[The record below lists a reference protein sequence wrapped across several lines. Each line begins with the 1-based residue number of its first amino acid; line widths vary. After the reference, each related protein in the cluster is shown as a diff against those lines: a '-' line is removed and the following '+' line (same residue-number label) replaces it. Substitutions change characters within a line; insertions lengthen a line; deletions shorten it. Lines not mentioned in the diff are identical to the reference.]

1 MDTYLSM
8 KVFCQVVQSGS
19 FTRAAELLGISIPMA
34 SKHVAHLE
42 KTIQSQ
48 LLYRNN
54 RHLKLTEQ
62 GEIYYR
68 ECVMALD
75 ILRQAEN
82 VVSAGTVKP
91 SGILRV
97 SLPLWFSCDIFANLI
112 AEYRQQYPDVELILS
127 LTNRRVDL
135 NTDGE
140 DLALRLSHQLPD
152 NVIAKF
158 LMRIPFYLVA
168 SPDYVARYG
177 LPEHHEDLL
186 KHEAILPSYTDLS
199 QLVAQYQ
206 QQTVPLP
213 MKGTLR
219 SNNTQMIA
227 ALIRSGVG
235 LGYMPAWLADTD
247 LKAGRLVHILPDY
260 QIKGVPLY
268 AVYAHREFMNVRT
281 RSFIDFFA
289 EKWKN

>member
-91 SGILRV
+91 GGILRV

-158 LMRIPFYLVA
+158 LTRIPFYLVA

-199 QLVAQYQ
+199 QLVAQCQ

-235 LGYMPAWLADTD
+235 LGYMPAWLADVD
-247 LKAGRLVHILPDY
+247 LQAGRLIHILPDY
-260 QIKGVPLY
+260 QIEGVPLY
-268 AVYAHREFMNVRT
+268 VVYANRAFMNART

>member
-82 VVSAGTVKP
+82 VVSAETVKP

-158 LMRIPFYLVA
+158 LTRIPFYLVA

-186 KHEAILPSYTDLS
+186 KHEAMLPSYTDLS
-199 QLVAQYQ
+199 QLVARYQ

-235 LGYMPAWLADTD
+235 LGYMPAWLADVD
-247 LKAGRLVHILPDY
+247 LQAGRLIHILSDY
-260 QIKGVPLY
+260 QIEGVPLY
-268 AVYAHREFMNVRT
+268 VVYANRAFMNART

>member
-82 VVSAGTVKP
+82 VVSAGTVNP

-158 LMRIPFYLVA
+158 LTRIPFYLVA

-199 QLVAQYQ
+199 QLVAQCQ

-235 LGYMPAWLADTD
+235 LGYMPAWLADVD
-247 LKAGRLVHILPDY
+247 LQAGRLIHILPDY
-260 QIKGVPLY
+260 QIEGVPLY
-268 AVYAHREFMNVRT
+268 VVYANRAFMNART